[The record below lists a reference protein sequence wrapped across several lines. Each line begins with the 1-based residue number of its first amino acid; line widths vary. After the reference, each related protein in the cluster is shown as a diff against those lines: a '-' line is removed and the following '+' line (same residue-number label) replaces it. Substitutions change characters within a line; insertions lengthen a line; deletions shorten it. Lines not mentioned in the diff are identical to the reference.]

1 MNFYEDNGDEHYYED
16 DDSTVVV
23 EEIKAPPNRRDV
35 VLLALLIGTFISA
48 CFMLIF
54 WEFNRDEDS
63 DSEDSDS
70 SNTPKAIAI
79 HPQRQ
84 KTIEDA
90 FTDVYGKKP
99 DKGTLRKL
107 DFVPSEVCMDW
118 LDAGGDPRLLKKDDH
133 NTLRK
138 WQSMADLRIVPSKE
152 SARRSSMRFTEKDRR
167 ESAKRLELSS
177 SLSNGP
183 SGHRGSLVIDPR
195 LSLDAQQRKRRKTIA
210 TTGRR
215 RKSVKGDTYQMR
227 RRSIDLGTLKRLSMN
242 KTHSQ
247 PALQRRKS
255 LNSGNSGRRKSF
267 SAGRRKSI
275 SGASGRRKSINGCS
289 ERRKSISSGSGRR
302 KSISSNERG
311 RRNSMRRKTISA
323 PSLGRRKSISKNAN
337 TRRKS
342 LTLYE

>member
-1 MNFYEDNGDEHYYED
+1 
-16 DDSTVVV
+16 
-23 EEIKAPPNRRDV
+23 
-35 VLLALLIGTFISA
+35 
-48 CFMLIF
+48 MLIF

-70 SNTPKAIAI
+70 SNTPKTIAI
-79 HPQRQ
+79 PLQRQ

-99 DKGTLRKL
+99 DQGTLRKL
-107 DFVPSEVCMDW
+107 DFVPSEACMDW
-118 LDAGGDPRLLKKDDH
+118 LDAGGDPRLLKKDDR

-138 WQSMADLRIVPSKE
+138 WQSMADLRIAPSKE

-183 SGHRGSLVIDPR
+183 SGHRGSL
-195 LSLDAQQRKRRKTIA
+195 RKRRKTIA
-210 TTGRR
+210 TTNRR

-275 SGASGRRKSINGCS
+275 SGASGRRKSIHGGS
-289 ERRKSISSGSGRR
+289 ERRNSVSGGSGRR
-302 KSISSNERG
+302 KSIGSHEKG

-342 LTLYE
+342 FTLYE